1 MFGSCLLLTAQ
12 SQKGK
17 EFSCSFGGSSESSAV
32 GFSSGKQ
39 LWGFL
44 FPFIFFF
51 MLFDTWNHF
60 GLNQKLLRKKKR
72 DVSTRES
79 MVWFL
84 LTFWPLNFLKA
95 IWFFTFYITLYRGI
109 VVMCYNPFRG
119 KFIPMNWVPSSSSVL
134 LEIPVLI
141 NACYIL
147 INR

>member
-44 FPFIFFF
+44 FPFFFF
-51 MLFDTWNHF
+51 LCYLTLGIILGWIRNCWE
-60 GLNQKLLRKKKR
+60 KKR
-72 DVSTRES
+72 DVSTTES
-79 MVWFL
+79 LVWFL

-95 IWFFTFYITLYRGI
+95 IWFFTFYIALYRGI

-119 KFIPMNWVPSSSSVL
+119 KFISMNWVPSSSSVL